1 MHSLYAYPVQAPG
14 RSKAAAL
21 EADLLPGQVANG
33 ELRSAPEHPLN
44 VSRLNMPPR

>member
-1 MHSLYAYPVQAPG
+1 MHGLNAYPAQALG
-14 RSKAAAL
+14 SFTAVAL

>member
-21 EADLLPGQVANG
+21 EADLLPNG